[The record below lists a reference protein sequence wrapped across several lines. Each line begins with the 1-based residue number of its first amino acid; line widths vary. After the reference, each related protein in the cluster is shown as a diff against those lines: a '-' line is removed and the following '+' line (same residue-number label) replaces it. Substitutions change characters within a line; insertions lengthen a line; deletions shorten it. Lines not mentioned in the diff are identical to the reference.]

1 MNETSAFGLFKELSG
16 LCTQRA
22 LFPALTT
29 LSMLFY
35 WYNVKSCLE
44 EISE

>member
-1 MNETSAFGLFKELSG
+1 MNETSAFGVFKELSG
-16 LCTQRA
+16 LCTHA

-35 WYNVKSCLE
+35 WYNVKSRLE